1 MSQLTTRFAKGLYG
15 ITPEWADKN
24 HLLVAI
30 EEACKGG
37 MRVLQWRQKSLSP
50 TEALP
55 LTLKV
60 KAICHQYN
68 CQFFVNDSIQLAL
81 DCQADGIHIGRD
93 DGSVAEIR
101 KACAE
106 QGQNLLIGVS
116 CYNDI
121 ELAKQA
127 IDDQVDYLAF
137 GALFSSSVKP
147 DAVTAP
153 LSLFAETKAYLLHS
167 KIAADRAPALVGI
180 GGIDEANAASV
191 IEAGADSIAVISGL
205 FESERIQATAQHFSN
220 LF

>member
-1 MSQLTTRFAKGLYG
+1 MSQLTTHFAKGLYS

-24 HLLVAI
+24 RLLVAI

-37 MRVLQWRQKSLSP
+37 MRVLQWRQKSLSIS
-50 TEALP
+50 EALP
-55 LTLKV
+55 LALKV
-60 KAICHQYN
+60 KAICHQHH
-68 CQFFVNDSIQLAL
+68 CQFFVNDSVQLAL
-81 DCQADGIHIGRD
+81 DCKADGIHIGRD
-93 DGSVAEIR
+93 DGTVAEIR

-127 IDDQVDYLAF
+127 IGDQVDYLAF

-147 DAVTAP
+147 EAVAAP
-153 LSLFAETKAYLLHS
+153 LSLFAETKAYIKS
-167 KIAADRAPALVGI
+167 SQVATDSAPALVGI
-180 GGIDEANAASV
+180 GGIDKTNAASV
-191 IEAGADSIAVISGL
+191 VEAGADSIAVISGL
-205 FESERIQATAQHFSN
+205 FESDRVQATAQHLSN